1 MLQNLSN
8 RMKVLVTG
16 FSGFIGTYL
25 LEKLNQT
32 NYELEL
38 MDIADGVDICD
49 WEQVKHVE
57 NVDVVVHLAN
67 LSFVPASYDDP
78 KRFYTTNYL
87 STLNMLELCRA
98 NNAKMIFFSSYVYGH
113 PQYQPI
119 DENHPVQA
127 FNPYAQT
134 KVICE
139 SLCEGYNRDFKV
151 PVTIFRPFNIYGTGQ
166 NPDFLIPSII
176 QQARNGKIVVKD
188 DRPKRDYIHVEDIV
202 RAVIKA
208 IEKVDDDKLNVYNL
222 GTGISYSVKEIVDIV
237 RSIFSSEIEYLCT
250 NEFRPNDVMDTIA
263 DISKI
268 KVELN
273 WQPAISIQDGL
284 REMIEI

>member
-1 MLQNLSN
+1 
-8 RMKVLVTG
+8 MKVLVTG

-38 MDIADGVDICD
+38 MDIANGVDICD
-49 WEQVKHVE
+49 WEQVKSVE

-87 STLNMLELCRA
+87 STLNMLELCRI

-119 DENHPVQA
+119 DENHPVHA

-176 QQARNGKIVVKD
+176 QQARNGKIVIKD

-268 KVELN
+268 KAELN

>member
-1 MLQNLSN
+1 
-8 RMKVLVTG
+8 MKILVTG

-25 LEKLNQT
+25 LEKLKQT
-32 NYELEL
+32 SHELIL
-38 MDIADGVDICD
+38 MDIANGFDICD
-49 WEQVKHVE
+49 WEQVKHID
-57 NVDVVVHLAN
+57 NVDVIVHLAS
-67 LSFVPASYDDP
+67 LSFVPASYEQP
-78 KRFYTTNYL
+78 KKFYEINYM
-87 STLNMLELCRA
+87 STLNMLELCRI

-119 DENHPVQA
+119 DENHPIQA

-151 PVTIFRPFNIYGTGQ
+151 PVTLFRPFNIYGTGQ

-176 QQARNGKIVVKD
+176 QQAKNGKIIVKD

-202 RAVIKA
+202 EAVLASINSKSEDIK
-208 IEKVDDDKLNVYNL
+208 IKKYNL

-237 RSIFSSEIEYLCT
+237 KSLFSADIEYICT
-250 NEFRPNDVMDTIA
+250 NEFRPNDVMDTVA
-263 DISKI
+263 DLTKI
-268 KVELN
+268 KEDLN
-273 WQPAISIQDGL
+273 WQPGISIRDGL
-284 REMIEI
+284 LKMI

>member
-1 MLQNLSN
+1 
-8 RMKVLVTG
+8 MKILVTG

-32 NYELEL
+32 NHELIL
-38 MDIADGVDICD
+38 MDIANGIDICD
-49 WEQVKHVE
+49 WEQVKHID
-57 NVDVVVHLAN
+57 NVDVIVHLAN
-67 LSFVPASYDDP
+67 LSFVPASYEEP
-78 KRFYTTNYL
+78 KKFYTTNYL
-87 STLNMLELCRA
+87 STLNMLELCRI
-98 NNAKMIFFSSYVYGH
+98 NQAKMIFFSSYVYGH
-113 PQYQPI
+113 PQYQPV
-119 DENHPVQA
+119 DEKHPIQA

-176 QQARNGKIVVKD
+176 QQARNRKIIIKD

-202 RAVIKA
+202 SAVIAA
-208 IEKVDDDKLNVYNL
+208 IENAKTGLHTYNL

-237 RSIFSSEIEYLCT
+237 RSMFNFEIEYLCS

-263 DISKI
+263 DIRKI

-273 WQPAISIQDGL
+273 WQPTVSIQNGL
-284 REMIEI
+284 KKMIKI

>member
-1 MLQNLSN
+1 
-8 RMKVLVTG
+8 MKVLVTG

-38 MDIADGVDICD
+38 MDIVNGVDICD

-87 STLNMLELCRA
+87 STLNMLELCRI
-98 NNAKMIFFSSYVYGH
+98 NKAKMIFFSSYVYGH

-176 QQARNGKIVVKD
+176 QQARNGKIVIKD
-188 DRPKRDYIHVEDIV
+188 DRPKRDYIHVVDIV

-268 KVELN
+268 KAELN